1 MKKGEEEKVENALK
15 KNGGILLNG
24 QNKNEIP
31 ETTITDEKEI
41 EEAFG
46 ESIEYEE
53 ISEIE
58 TSPMNEPVKVGEVS
72 ERIVSIEP
80 PETNLNTPDDSPSVE
95 EDLPK
100 ELLEDY
106 VQESAPPLDAP
117 EQTIDE
123 EEEQEPELGERILGS
138 NSPIDNADNHAKVAA
153 DSFIGIANQVL
164 EIGGGFYIKIK
175 RTKSHI
181 YFDELLE
188 RNNSRKFKPIAD
200 KLDVLNSKNI
210 NKIKLDPSDIA
221 LLRPILIEVLK
232 SQTKKMTPEQQ
243 LIAIGIS
250 IAVKKAQTAMQI
262 KADNKLFIKQLEE
275 TMEKYC
281 RQFEQDLDRQE
292 EIQRK
297 KENESEKENKEAA

>member
-80 PETNLNTPDDSPSVE
+80 PETNLNTPADSPSVE